1 MMAQTSRDWSVFKQ
15 IFVDHWP
22 EFQQFR
28 PRYNTPYY
36 ESLVEKMLDCGNP
49 DRMGYIESRCLDC
62 GQGKHLVSMS
72 CKSSL
77 CLRCAKVHVDNR
89 VSQVMSQD

>member
-1 MMAQTSRDWSVFKQ
+1 MAQTSRDWSVFKQ

-36 ESLVEKMLDCGNP
+36 DSLVEKMLDCGNP
-49 DRMGYIESRCLDC
+49 DRMGYI
-62 GQGKHLVSMS
+62 
-72 CKSSL
+72 
-77 CLRCAKVHVDNR
+77 LRSDRWLRDHSGISPQHGLEK
-89 VSQVMSQD
+89 